1 MLKQERFIGHSKGS
15 GRPVC
20 LKVEVRERK
29 ESSRQQ
35 DVRDGRSQPHAFP
48 VDAPVQVEDI
58 EPGKQVVKAE
68 DQQERRGYGDE
79 GVQHEGDSIIRS
91 SMPPAATPAL
101 TLAEAASEL
110 VRLGA
115 GFYQRGWMLGT
126 SGNLSAVLSRS
137 GEKPLR
143 LAITGSSVD
152 KGGLHAEQILEVNE
166 EGASAGNAEIRP
178 SAETK
183 VHVEVVR
190 STGAGA
196 VLHTHSVWSTV
207 LSDRH
212 WKQGGLWIEGYEM
225 LKGLE
230 GIQTHEHRE
239 WVPILDN
246 TQDMCVLA
254 AEAMKLLSANPGIH
268 GFLVRRHGL
277 YTWGASLE
285 AAARHVEIL
294 EFLLEAEGRRQAME
308 LVTEKE
314 DG

>member
-1 MLKQERFIGHSKGS
+1 
-15 GRPVC
+15 
-20 LKVEVRERK
+20 
-29 ESSRQQ
+29 
-35 DVRDGRSQPHAFP
+35 
-48 VDAPVQVEDI
+48 
-58 EPGKQVVKAE
+58 
-68 DQQERRGYGDE
+68 
-79 GVQHEGDSIIRS
+79 
-91 SMPPAATPAL
+91 MPPAATRAL
-101 TLAEAASEL
+101 TLAEVASEL

-137 GEKPLR
+137 GEQPFR

-152 KGGLHAEQILEVNE
+152 KGRLHEAQILEVDKD
-166 EGASAGNAEIRP
+166 GASTTNAQVRP

-183 VHVEVVR
+183 VHLQVVR

-212 WKQGGLWIEGYEM
+212 RKHGGLWIEGYEM

-239 WVPILDN
+239 WLPILDN
-246 TQDMCVLA
+246 TQDMRVLA
-254 AEAMKLLSANPGIH
+254 DEAMRLLDTNPAIH

-285 AAARHVEIL
+285 TAARHVEIL